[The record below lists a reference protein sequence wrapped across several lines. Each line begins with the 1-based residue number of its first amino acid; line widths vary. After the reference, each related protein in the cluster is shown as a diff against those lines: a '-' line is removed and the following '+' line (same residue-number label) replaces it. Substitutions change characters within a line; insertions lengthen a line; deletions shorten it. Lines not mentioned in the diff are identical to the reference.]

1 MRLRGEC
8 WGWGD
13 FELLV
18 GICPIAF
25 RSVGGDVGPGALL
38 RLTHPTSDVFGEMLV
53 VLLN

>member
-13 FELLV
+13 FELLME
-18 GICPIAF
+18 ICPIVF
-25 RSVGGDVGPGALL
+25 WGVGGAVGPGALSEA
-38 RLTHPTSDVFGEMLV
+38 THPTSDVFGEILV